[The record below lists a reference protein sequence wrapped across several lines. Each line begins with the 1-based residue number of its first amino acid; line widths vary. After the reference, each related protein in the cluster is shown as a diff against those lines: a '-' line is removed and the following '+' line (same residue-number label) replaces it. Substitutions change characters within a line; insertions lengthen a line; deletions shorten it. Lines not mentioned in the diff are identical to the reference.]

1 VGLSFDAATIQASA
15 EVARVL
21 VSPLQYRSATE
32 WRSAVHAAM
41 RHLFA
46 ADQAMTIMSPGGEL
60 VQSDDLDTEVLRKLR
75 VWFDE
80 FTPEGRLTLS
90 DPVVNEWNDHRRRLG
105 VATYT
110 RDFINHVID
119 ERVLESPFVNEALIP
134 NRMQYWQGLYAT
146 GPANSDALVWV
157 SYQRRSAE
165 PFGEAAVPL
174 LSALAP
180 AFQAGVDALVRL
192 ERSRAALDEVAQ
204 PLIVFDLLGRVLHRT
219 ASFDSLAGGALE
231 NAVVSRAH
239 KLALDVVAALVQP
252 RVDRRAPASATAM
265 VATPSGHLM
274 LRATLMPEGV
284 FSLSECVA
292 VLVIPQAAPKLPA
305 VTELCATHGLTRREA
320 EIALHLAAGASRE
333 QIARQLFISPYTV
346 RSHTEKVFF
355 KLGVNTRAAVALR
368 ILRDHASAV

>member
-1 VGLSFDAATIQASA
+1 MALNFDAATIQASA
-15 EVARVL
+15 DAARVL

-32 WRSAVHAAM
+32 WRAAVGAAM

-46 ADQAMTIMSPGGEL
+46 ADQAMTIMSPGDEL
-60 VQSDDLDTEVLRKLR
+60 VQSEDLDSGVVKKLR

-119 ERVLESPFVNEALIP
+119 QRVLESPFVNEALFP
-134 NRMQYWQGLYAT
+134 NQMQYWQGLYAI
-146 GPANSDALVWV
+146 GPARSDALVWV

-174 LSALAP
+174 LSTLAP

-192 ERSRAALDEVAQ
+192 ERSRAALDDVAQ
-204 PLIVFDLLGRVLHRT
+204 PLIIFDPLGRVLHRT
-219 ASFDSLAGGALE
+219 TSFDAVASGAIESAL
-231 NAVVSRAH
+231 VGRAR
-239 KLALDVVAALVQP
+239 KLALDVMTTLVQP
-252 RVDRRAPASATAM
+252 RRDSRIPASASAIVNTSSDHF
-265 VATPSGHLM
+265 T

-284 FSLSECVA
+284 FSLGECVA
-292 VLVIPQAAPKLPA
+292 VLVIPQAAPKLPDIA
-305 VTELCATHGLTRREA
+305 ELCATHGFTRREA
-320 EIALHLAAGASRE
+320 EVALQLAAGASRE
-333 QIARQLFISPYTV
+333 QIARQLFISPSTV
-346 RSHTEKVFF
+346 RTHTEKIFL

-368 ILRDHASAV
+368 ILRDRTPAV